1 MSTRNLICL
10 GMTLVMLMVARITFA
25 QTQIN
30 LQSQSRDV
38 DFSAAPST
46 KPAQTGMVLPGTC
59 STGAVF
65 LSLSNPPGQNVYIC
79 TSPNAWALQ
88 NNGGGASPNFLST
101 GVSGSDLSIG
111 GNCTGT
117 SPCNVRVGST
127 V

>member
-30 LQSQSRDV
+30 LQSQGRDV

-46 KPAQTGMVLPGTC
+46 KPAQTGALLPVTC

-65 LSLSNPPGQNVYIC
+65 VSLSNPPGQNVYIC
-79 TSPNAWALQ
+79 TSSNVWSLQ
-88 NNGGGASPNFLST
+88 ANGGGAAPNIL
-101 GVSGSDLSIG
+101 GVSA
-111 GNCTGT
+111 
-117 SPCNVRVGST
+117 V
-127 V
+127 